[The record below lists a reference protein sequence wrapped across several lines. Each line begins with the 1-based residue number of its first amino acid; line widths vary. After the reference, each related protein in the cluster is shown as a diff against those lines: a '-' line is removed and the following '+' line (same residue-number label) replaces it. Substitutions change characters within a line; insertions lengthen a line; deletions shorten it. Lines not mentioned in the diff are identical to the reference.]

1 MVRVLFSS
9 SFFFEYNNFWNLSKQ
24 RDRMNSK
31 EINDMNVNSFES
43 RNVSFVR
50 IHESQRTSQIINHF
64 LLSVLRNLL
73 CLLIFFSGFC
83 HSILLPICKLNRYS
97 KLCYAVLCY
106 IYSVFLKDD
115 RRIGAM
121 SEVLCGQKYANSH
134 FD

>member
-1 MVRVLFSS
+1 
-9 SFFFEYNNFWNLSKQ
+9 
-24 RDRMNSK
+24 MNSK

-73 CLLIFFSGFC
+73 CLLIFFLW
-83 HSILLPICKLNRYS
+83 ILPFDTPSDLQVKSTL
-97 KLCYAVLCY
+97 KAVFCY

>member
-1 MVRVLFSS
+1 
-9 SFFFEYNNFWNLSKQ
+9 
-24 RDRMNSK
+24 MNSK

-73 CLLIFFSGFC
+73 CLLIFFLW
-83 HSILLPICKLNRYS
+83 ILPFDTPSDLQVKSTL
-97 KLCYAVLCY
+97 KAVFCY

-121 SEVLCGQKYANSH
+121 SEVLCGQKYANSQ
-134 FD
+134 FRPTKKE

>member
-1 MVRVLFSS
+1 
-9 SFFFEYNNFWNLSKQ
+9 
-24 RDRMNSK
+24 MNSK

-83 HSILLPICKLNRYS
+83 HSILLPICKLNRHS

-106 IYSVFLKDD
+106 IYSVFFKDD

-121 SEVLCGQKYANSH
+121 SEEVLCGQKYANSH